1 MTYASFV
8 EYLCIKMIHGAYLH
22 RDFELVALLCF
33 IQIFK
38 CYCYVK
44 VPVLEFQS
52 IEHGFVAYHRLFR
65 ICFFLDSI
73 VLLRLPCKIIYCT
86 NSLHGASTYLLFFL
100 QSSSSFPPSLLPSG
114 SGSTAPGLAARGRC
128 LHVERKCAAP
138 RRSVE
143 GLRGSV
149 AVTGGRQL
157 RLRFALLVPAAQ

>member
-1 MTYASFV
+1 MTYASFI

-33 IQIFK
+33 TQIFK

-73 VLLRLPCKIIYCT
+73 VLLRLPCKIFYCT
-86 NSLHGASTYLLFFL
+86 NSLHGASTYLLFFFL
-100 QSSSSFPPSLLPSG
+100 SSSSFPPSLLPSG
-114 SGSTAPGLAARGRC
+114 SGSTASGLAARG
-128 LHVERKCAAP
+128 
-138 RRSVE
+138 
-143 GLRGSV
+143 
-149 AVTGGRQL
+149 
-157 RLRFALLVPAAQ
+157 